1 MVSSGNSFD
10 VPRAALL
17 VADPDRLSL
26 YALRGGICQRIKG
39 APRCLLPVIGEEAD
53 HVLVIVARLEVSS
66 HAGCR
71 SSDVAGEICGRFRI
85 TGPVFRMRQSED
97 SVKDIHIFLIQRKL
111 GKFKMQ
117 YENMIRSWDDRSL
130 SSWCNRNMMGSL

>member
-53 HVLVIVARLEVSS
+53 HVLVVVARLEVSS

-71 SSDVAGEICGRFRI
+71 SSDVAGEICGCFRI
-85 TGPVFRMRQSED
+85 TGSVFRMRQSED
-97 SVKDIHIFLIQRKL
+97 SVKYIHIFLIQRNL
-111 GKFKMQ
+111 DKFKIQLKMQ
-117 YENMIRSWDDRSL
+117 YVHGTIEAYVHGTNEAMI
-130 SSWCNRNMMGSL
+130 GSL